1 MKKSLILLFAAMLA
15 FSASAFAQKTVKL
28 GHINS
33 SDLMQIMPGKD
44 SAQAAFEAEVKI
56 LEGELKAMQDELEKK
71 LNDYQERKSQ
81 MTELIRTTKE
91 QELNDL
97 NQRITIY
104 QQNAQKKLQEKEA
117 ELLQPIIDRAKQAIS
132 DVAKENGYTYIFD
145 TSAGAVLYQQDSDDI
160 LNLVKMSVFF
170 TACEKFLVS
179 TFSFYLV
186 VNHKYDFVGI
196 DNC

>member
-71 LNDYQERKSQ
+71 LADYQSRKDQ

-97 NQRITIY
+97 SQRIQIY

-160 LNLVKMSVFF
+160 LNLVK
-170 TACEKFLVS
+170 KKLG
-179 TFSFYLV
+179 L
-186 VNHKYDFVGI
+186 K
-196 DNC
+196 

>member
-44 SAQAAFEAEVKI
+44 SAQSAFEAEVKI
-56 LEGELKAMQDELEKK
+56 LDGELKAMQEELEKK

-81 MTELIRTTKE
+81 MTELIRSTKE

-97 NQRITIY
+97 NQRIQIY

-160 LNLVKMSVFF
+160 LNLVK
-170 TACEKFLVS
+170 KKLG
-179 TFSFYLV
+179 L
-186 VNHKYDFVGI
+186 K
-196 DNC
+196 

>member
-56 LEGELKAMQDELEKK
+56 LDGELKAMQDELEKK
-71 LNDYQERKSQ
+71 LADYKERKSQ

-97 NQRITIY
+97 NQRIQVY

-160 LNLVKMSVFF
+160 LNLVK
-170 TACEKFLVS
+170 KKLG
-179 TFSFYLV
+179 L
-186 VNHKYDFVGI
+186 K
-196 DNC
+196 

>member
-28 GHINS
+28 GYINS

-44 SAQAAFEAEVKI
+44 SAQSAFEAEVKI

-97 NQRITIY
+97 NQRIQIY

-160 LNLVKMSVFF
+160 LNLVK
-170 TACEKFLVS
+170 KKLG
-179 TFSFYLV
+179 L
-186 VNHKYDFVGI
+186 K
-196 DNC
+196 

>member
-44 SAQAAFEAEVKI
+44 SAQSAFEAEVKI

-71 LNDYQERKSQ
+71 LADYQSRKDQ

-97 NQRITIY
+97 NQRIQIY

-160 LNLVKMSVFF
+160 LNLVK
-170 TACEKFLVS
+170 KKLG
-179 TFSFYLV
+179 L
-186 VNHKYDFVGI
+186 K
-196 DNC
+196 

>member
-44 SAQAAFEAEVKI
+44 SAQSAFEAEVKI

-160 LNLVKMSVFF
+160 LNLVK
-170 TACEKFLVS
+170 KKLG
-179 TFSFYLV
+179 L
-186 VNHKYDFVGI
+186 K
-196 DNC
+196 

>member
-56 LEGELKAMQDELEKK
+56 LDGELKAMQEELEKK

-81 MTELIRTTKE
+81 MTELIRSTKE

-97 NQRITIY
+97 NQRIQIY

-160 LNLVKMSVFF
+160 LNLVK
-170 TACEKFLVS
+170 KKLG
-179 TFSFYLV
+179 L
-186 VNHKYDFVGI
+186 K
-196 DNC
+196 

>member
-160 LNLVKMSVFF
+160 LNLVK
-170 TACEKFLVS
+170 KKLG
-179 TFSFYLV
+179 L
-186 VNHKYDFVGI
+186 K
-196 DNC
+196 

>member
-44 SAQAAFEAEVKI
+44 SAQSAFEAEVKI

-71 LNDYQERKSQ
+71 LADYQSRKDQ

-97 NQRITIY
+97 SQRIQIY

-145 TSAGAVLYQQDSDDI
+145 TSAGAVLYPQDSDDI
-160 LNLVKMSVFF
+160 LNLVK
-170 TACEKFLVS
+170 KKLG
-179 TFSFYLV
+179 L
-186 VNHKYDFVGI
+186 K
-196 DNC
+196 